1 MSKIKL
7 SDELKKAIK
16 LMPPRDKDKLLL
28 RLIAK
33 DFDLIQQLEFQLL
46 EGSATVE
53 ERREEIK
60 EDIQQT
66 LLESKRY
73 FYSPGYLLLDL
84 RNLSGKINFHVKT
97 TKDKYGEIELNFFM
111 LNRALELMGE
121 QIRPFSAVK
130 SRTLNEYIVRRT
142 LKLLKLLNKLHDDY
156 RLDFKQPMQQ
166 LAEAIGDLPNLMR
179 TASKEMLDINWL
191 LKGERPSI

>member
-1 MSKIKL
+1 
-7 SDELKKAIK
+7 
-16 LMPPRDKDKLLL
+16 MPPRDKDKLLF

-33 DFDLIQQLEFQLL
+33 DYDLVQQLEFKLL

-60 EDIQQT
+60 EEIK
-66 LLESKRY
+66 LALIESKRY

-84 RNLSGKINFHVKT
+84 RSLSGKINFHVKT

-111 LNRALELMGE
+111 LNHALELMSE

-142 LKLLKLLNKLHDDY
+142 LKLLKLLDKLHDDY
-156 RLDFKQPMQQ
+156 RLDFNISMKH
-166 LAEAIGDLPNLMR
+166 LGKSIGNLPNLMR
-179 TASKEMLDINWL
+179 TAIKEMLDVNWL
-191 LKGERPSI
+191 LKGKWPSN